1 MDTPLLTEQQAL
13 DALRQGKTLRNVQLP
28 KLHFKDEV
36 FERPLRL
43 DNVVVQG
50 IVFDGCTFRQ
60 DMHWEQVTVQGEL
73 SLSREGAESRFLQ
86 GLSLLSC
93 NIEGTVTGRK
103 LVVEGDFSCK
113 GSTFHQRVALPLARF
128 QGRFDSSSTTFSST
142 LRLEGANFHR
152 TASFE
157 GCTFRQKA
165 DFRQANFQ
173 DTVFFRSAHFC
184 DEATFQNTVFAS
196 TRFEELVVDKT
207 ITFKVAQFHG
217 KAYFHHAIFHNKLV
231 LRGAGLHDVFYFNH
245 VTCLGD
251 LDAQGMEALNTA
263 TFDEATFSGSV
274 DWTDVVFHRD
284 VNVRQ
289 SAFHGPVSLDRAI
302 FRMRFDAV
310 GTNFH
315 STIGLFGVNAN
326 ELLLERQQ
334 VAGKIDAALVHD
346 YERAKHAYIL
356 LRNHFDLQ
364 GKHEDADWAYY
375 LFRQAERKADKEP
388 GLLPASRRFFNWFLF
403 DLGSGYGTKPL
414 NVTFL
419 AVFVILVFAGLYW
432 LTGTYFVIDP
442 SIGGSPQQGLSFAQ
456 ALYISAS
463 TFTTLGTDG
472 IAPRFDHWLKYLV
485 VMEGFLGLFLM
496 TVFVGVYTRKMAK

>member
-1 MDTPLLTEQQAL
+1 MDHPLLSEQQAL
-13 DALRQGKTLRNVQLP
+13 DALRRGKPLRRVQLP
-28 KLHFKDEV
+28 ALHFKNE
-36 FERPLRL
+36 EWHHPLVL
-43 DNVVVQG
+43 EDVQVASL
-50 IVFDGCTFRQ
+50 VFDQCTFHSDVR
-60 DMHWEQVTVQGEL
+60 WERVTATGEV
-73 SLSREGAESRFLQ
+73 SLSREGAESSFHQDLLFL
-86 GLSLLSC
+86 GCRL
-93 NIEGTVTGRK
+93 EGPVVGRK
-103 LVVEGDFSCK
+103 LSVGGNLSTKE
-113 GSTFHQRVALPLARF
+113 STFLQRVNLPLARI
-128 QGRFDSSSTTFSST
+128 QGRWDSAFATFESTTRF
-142 LRLEGANFHR
+142 EGASVHR

-165 DFRQANFQ
+165 DFRQAHFH
-173 DTVFFRSAHFC
+173 DTVFFRAAHFH
-184 DEATFQNTVFAS
+184 DEATFQNTVFQAG
-196 TRFEELVVDKT
+196 RFEDLIVDKG

-217 KAYFHHAIFHNKLV
+217 KAYFHNAIFHNKLV
-231 LRGAGLHDVFYFNH
+231 LRGAGLHDVFYFNR
-245 VTCLGD
+245 VTCYGD
-251 LDAQGMEALNTA
+251 VDAQGLEALNTA
-263 TFDEATFSGSV
+263 TFDEATFHKSV

-284 VNVRQ
+284 VNVRW
-289 SAFHGPVSLDRAI
+289 SKFHGPLSLDRGI
-302 FRMRFDAV
+302 FRMRLDVDNTVF
-310 GTNFH
+310 T
-315 STIGLFGVNAN
+315 STIGLYGVNAN

-334 VAGKIDAALVHD
+334 VEGKIDAALSRD

-375 LFRQAERKADKEP
+375 RFRQAERRSDKEE
-388 GLLPASRRFFNWFLF
+388 GILAASRRFFNWFLF

-419 AVFVILVFAGLYW
+419 AVFVILVFAGLFW
-432 LTGTYFVIDP
+432 MNGSFFVIDP
-442 SIGGSPQQGLSFAQ
+442 AIGGSPQQSLSFAQ